1 MLHSLQNYDLSSR
14 ASVVYIRWAMIDE
27 WVGGGGAVGDAKE
40 HLLRGEP
47 GLA

>member
-1 MLHSLQNYDLSSR
+1 MLGVAKMREIINSTGENPT
-14 ASVVYIRWAMIDE
+14 ASVDG